1 MKDHPTLL
9 IVDDNDVNLTL
20 LEAMISTADINLIKA
35 LSGAEALKMVHGV
48 ELALAII
55 DVRMP
60 IMDGFELAKKLN
72 QTSSKDK
79 VPIIFLTAWKGNK
92 SAELEGYGSGAVDY
106 LYKPINR
113 NVLISKIKV
122 FIDLYNQKQIIKNDA
137 VKLKDSSDK
146 LAWAFDALK
155 QSEEKYKTM
164 LNASPDGIFLIN
176 LDGEILEV
184 SDIGVELLNANN
196 KEEIIGNNFSLF
208 VPTFEK
214 KTIKKILKTTVN
226 EGISQN
232 VEMQIRKKNN
242 SLFLSDIS
250 STLIQDAD
258 GDPVLFMIILRD
270 ISFQKEIET
279 RQIHADRMANLGQMA
294 SGIAHEINQPLN
306 IISMVMDRILFDTS
320 KTGAIKYELLKG
332 KSDKIFENI
341 TRISNI
347 IDQVRIFSRS
357 HDNYILTEFDINTA
371 IENASSML
379 TEQFKQLQI
388 NLDIA
393 LDKEIPYIIGNTHKF
408 EQVIINLL
416 VNAKDAVIERSEKQK
431 EYSELIIGIKTWQ
444 EGQFIVAEITDNGIG
459 FDNVGMQ
466 KAMIPFYTTKEEG
479 KGTGL
484 GLSICYQIIKE
495 MNGKIDISSERYV
508 GTKIKLMIDTKR
520 KN

>member
-1 MKDHPTLL
+1 MKNKPTLL

-20 LEAMISTADINLIKA
+20 LEAMISGMDIDLIKA
-35 LSGAEALKMVHGV
+35 MSGAKALEMVKGV

-60 IMDGFELAKKLN
+60 NMDGFEFARKLN
-72 QTSSKDK
+72 QTRTIDK
-79 VPIIFLTAWKGNK
+79 VPIIFLTAWKGNIN
-92 SAELEGYGSGAVDY
+92 AELEGYGSGAVDY
-106 LYKPINR
+106 LYKPFNKNII
-113 NVLISKIKV
+113 ISKINV
-122 FIDLYNQKQIIKNDA
+122 FIDLYKQKQIIRNDA

-146 LAWAFDALK
+146 LAWAYDALK

-164 LNASPDGIFLIN
+164 LNASPDGIFLVD
-176 LDGEILEV
+176 LDGVILEV

-208 VPTFEK
+208 VPSFEK
-214 KTIKKILKTTVN
+214 NTIKTILNTTIN

-232 VEMQIRKKNN
+232 IEMQIKKKNN
-242 SLFLSDIS
+242 SLFLSNIS

-258 GDPVLFMIILRD
+258 GEPVLFMHIIRD

-306 IISMVMDRILFDTS
+306 IISMVMDRILYDTA
-320 KTGAIKYELLKG
+320 KNGVIKHESLKE

-388 NLDIA
+388 NLNIA
-393 LDKEIPYIIGNTHKF
+393 LNKEIPYIIGNTHKF
-408 EQVIINLL
+408 KQVIINLL
-416 VNAKDAVIERSEKQK
+416 VNAKDAVIEKSVIQK
-431 EYSELIIGIKTWQ
+431 DYSELMIGIKTWQ
-444 EGQFIVAEITDNGIG
+444 EGQFIVTEIIDNGIG
-459 FDNVGMQ
+459 IDNVGLQ

-495 MNGKIDISSERYV
+495 MNGKIEISSERYV
-508 GTKIKLMIDTKR
+508 GTNIKLILDTNR